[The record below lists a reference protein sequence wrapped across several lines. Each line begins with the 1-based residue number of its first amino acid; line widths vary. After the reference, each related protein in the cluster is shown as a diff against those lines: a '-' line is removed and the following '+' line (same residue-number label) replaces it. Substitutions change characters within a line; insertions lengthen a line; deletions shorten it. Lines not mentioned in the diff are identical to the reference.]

1 MKYWTYRADFKVS
14 ALLRTRSESEFPGSI
29 TVGVEGG
36 TNLSAYVNLGEEMSI
51 RVVVGVTVTSG
62 SGHGDGTHVRPVGR
76 VNDSN

>member
-29 TVGVEGG
+29 TVRVEGG
-36 TNLSAYVNLGEEMSI
+36 TNLSTNINLAEEMGL

-62 SGHGDGTHVRPVGR
+62 SGHRDGTHVRPVGR

>member
-14 ALLRTRSESEFPGSI
+14 ALLRTRSESEFSGSV

-36 TNLSAYVNLGEEMSI
+36 TNLSANVNLAEMGL